1 TPFRYFEGIYIPNSS
16 SVGFIYDNHLMLS
29 ADYTPNTEFTYY
41 FGGTNSLNSAA
52 QITTDNGWF
61 DAIDKFAPEQL
72 VVK

>member
-1 TPFRYFEGIYIPNSS
+1 
-16 SVGFIYDNHLMLS
+16 MLS